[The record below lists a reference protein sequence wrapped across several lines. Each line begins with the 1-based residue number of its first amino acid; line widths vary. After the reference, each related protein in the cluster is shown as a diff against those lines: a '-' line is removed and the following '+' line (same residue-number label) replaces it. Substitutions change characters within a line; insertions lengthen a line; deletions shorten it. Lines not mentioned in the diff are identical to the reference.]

1 MSNTDHRPAK
11 STPALYAAAYPFG
24 RHPGAPRTLRRFC
37 GLATRSAFVAARM
50 SDRPTADGY
59 RCTLQA
65 RDLTPTE
72 RRALSTLSR

>member
-1 MSNTDHRPAK
+1 MSNTPRTTAPTA
-11 STPALYAAAYPFG
+11 ARFYAAAYPFG
-24 RHPGAPRTLRRFC
+24 CRPGAPRTLRVFC

-50 SDRPTADGY
+50 SDHPAGDGY